1 MHYKHLHAVDRLF
14 KDMIMSYVIHFFTVF
29 NENFHIQ
36 LDIEAE
42 QRNIY
47 KSFVRK
53 IIVHHVDNWTF
64 VESIE

>member
-14 KDMIMSYVIHFFTVF
+14 KDMIMSYVIHFCTVF

-47 KSFVRK
+47 KCFVRK
-53 IIVHHVDNWTF
+53 ITVHHVDN
-64 VESIE
+64 